1 MTQEPIYDKQDQLEK
16 IQDALIAGENVR
28 GVFDMKGGGTG
39 FLGVTDKRLIFYD
52 KAFMRKSKAMVS
64 IPFSRIVSIASKD
77 PGGLFGSLSS
87 ELIIRTAADAYEF
100 EFRGGD
106 KAHKAYELIVPQIL

>member
-16 IQDALIAGENVR
+16 IQDALIAGESIR

-39 FLGVTDKRLIFYD
+39 FLGITDKRLIFDD
-52 KAFMRKSKAMVS
+52 KAFLRKSKAMVS
-64 IPFSRIVSIASKD
+64 IPYSRIISIASKD

-87 ELIIRTAADAYEF
+87 ELVIRTSGADYEF